1 MISTISRRRP
11 LPRAAL
17 LCLLLAPS
25 LAPAADLPAPTTVA
39 PRAALGEGPPGAPI
53 LWHDHLRNGRTPA
66 RA

>member
-1 MISTISRRRP
+1 MTLRISRSRS

-25 LAPAADLPAPTTVA
+25 LAAATNDPTGTVDTKR
-39 PRAALGEGPPGAPI
+39 RARVDPSPGTPVAE
-53 LWHDHLRNGRTPA
+53 HDHLRNGRTPA